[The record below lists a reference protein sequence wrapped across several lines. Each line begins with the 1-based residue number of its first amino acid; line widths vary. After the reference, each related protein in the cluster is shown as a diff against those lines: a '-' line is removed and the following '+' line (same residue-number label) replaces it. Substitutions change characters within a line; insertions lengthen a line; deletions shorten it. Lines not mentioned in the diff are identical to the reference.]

1 MFNNCV
7 KTISSTCTGQGCAG
21 AWHWQWRVCVT
32 LCLEIEK
39 GITSRVTVA
48 RLARRLIAS
57 LRLALTQ
64 KEEEE
69 EEEGAPLFLSLSHTI
84 GRRHKYKYIFC
95 VVVVVDVAAQTSKF
109 IFDSQLKV
117 PKCPSLG
124 LFHPKRQSE
133 RRHTATYS
141 RTFPFECV
149 AYCL

>member
-1 MFNNCV
+1 MHWA
-7 KTISSTCTGQGCAG
+7 GQGWGLAV
-21 AWHWQWRVCVT
+21 AVARV
-32 LCLEIEK
+32 CLEIEK

-141 RTFPFECV
+141 RTFPFVCV